1 MSKHERYGEHY
12 KPGDVFWGLG
22 IENETYIEI
31 KGGIPKP
38 AEFIR
43 RNQKRERYSVNYWST
58 FKSDIANEVIDRW
71 LQKLPKKEQTELP
84 LPLLLNAHSFTK
96 TDRFGQPVT
105 TYTKNPQRNPKF
117 LGTTLYED
125 LSAVQR
131 EVFVNGKDVW
141 WTFDG
146 DTVEFMTQKF
156 YCAKMEDIVAEL
168 KQQKKQWLQALNQG
182 LEAFPDRSPLLQKKC
197 RFSKINYGLAVYMT
211 NQNNIG
217 IFNNGTYHMNI
228 TLPTYLDKDA
238 KIANQTLFETQH
250 KNAARLFQ
258 WLSPFLVAKYGSG
271 DILASLAGKDT
282 RFPAGSQRLAAS
294 RYVSVGMYD
303 TETMPRG
310 KILTVPYKRIEG
322 RWYEKLYDASGFA
335 YTVLPELGIDI
346 NFNKHWNHGLEL
358 RIFDWFP
365 ESQLEELFRLLIWM
379 CDESLVRPTIE
390 NPQHSTYWNTVLAN
404 TIRCGKSGTLSHDEA
419 AVFARTLQ
427 VPELNTSILTIMEAY
442 DLIWETW
449 KERWNNTKG
458 TCTHKMIRTPLPSPP
473 SQEDT
478 PKTIENIIPVVREE
492 EYTSKMDTYK
502 CMCNIM

>member
-1 MSKHERYGEHY
+1 MAKHERYGEQY

-43 RNQKRERYSVNYWST
+43 HNQKRERYSVNYWT
-58 FKSDIANEVIDRW
+58 TYKPDIVNDILDRW
-71 LQKLPKKEQTELP
+71 IQKLPKQGQTELA

-96 TDRFGQPVT
+96 TDRFGQPMT
-105 TYTKNPQRNPKF
+105 TYTKTPQKNPKF
-117 LGTTLYED
+117 SGTTLYED
-125 LSAVQR
+125 LCDKQKDIFL
-131 EVFVNGKDVW
+131 EGKDVW

-146 DTVEFMTQKF
+146 DSIEFMTQQF
-156 YCAKMEDIVAEL
+156 YCTNMENVVAEL
-168 KQQKKQWLQALNQG
+168 KQQKHRWLSALNQG
-182 LEAFPDRSPLLQKKC
+182 LEAFPERNILLQKPC
-197 RFSKINYGLAVYMT
+197 RFSKKNYGFAVFMT

-217 IFNNGTYHMNI
+217 IFNNGTYHINI

-238 KIANQTLFETQH
+238 KIANPTLFETQH
-250 KNAARLFQ
+250 RNAARLFQ
-258 WLSPFLVAKYGSG
+258 WISPFLVAKYGSG
-271 DILASLAGKDT
+271 DIFAGLAGKDT

-310 KILTVPYKRIEG
+310 KILTVPYTRVEE
-322 RWYEKLYDASGFA
+322 RWYEKMYDASGFA
-335 YTVLPELGIDI
+335 YNVLPELGIDI

-365 ESQLEELFRLLIWM
+365 ESQLDELLRLLIWM
-379 CDESLVRPTIE
+379 CDESLTHTAIE
-390 NPQHSTYWNTVLAN
+390 NPQHSTYWTTVLTN
-404 TIRCGKSGTLSHDEA
+404 TIRYGKSAKLTSTEA
-419 AVFARTLQ
+419 DVFARILQ
-427 VPELNTSILTIMEAY
+427 VPELHTANTITEAY
-442 DLIWETW
+442 QCIWNTW

-473 SQEDT
+473 KQEVYH
-478 PKTIENIIPVVREE
+478 KTIEIVIPVVRKE
-492 EYTSKMDTYK
+492 EYSTKMDAYK